1 METRQ
6 FFRLFIRQ
14 PFEWPAK
21 PAKHGQ
27 SVETIRFIFKN
38 NKLLTFSVI

>member
-6 FFRLFIRQ
+6 YFRLFIRQ

-21 PAKHGQ
+21 PAKHGH

-38 NKLLTFSVI
+38 NKLLSFSVI